1 MVRYDGSLLW
11 PAAWLLND
19 GGVADVPPSD
29 GSGGWRL
36 YESLGF
42 IQFQFVDYPQIQ
54 QPWIVAAGEE
64 ALYASGIPG
73 VANTR
78 IGSLVIVD
86 ASIRQLP
93 FEEDPPPVTS
103 FGFRHT
109 GRLLTDGDPL
119 GGSGGLEGTLC
130 QVGTTT
136 GQTIVT
142 DDGVTVSVSAP
153 ESVAPVVQEL
163 SNGAVVILP
172 GDGSLSVQELNSG
185 AVVLYPDD
193 VRVIDTRRTAIISRP
208 PRWLRR

>member
-1 MVRYDGSLLW
+1 
-11 PAAWLLND
+11 
-19 GGVADVPPSD
+19 
-29 GSGGWRL
+29 
-36 YESLGF
+36 
-42 IQFQFVDYPQIQ
+42 
-54 QPWIVAAGEE
+54 
-64 ALYASGIPG
+64 
-73 VANTR
+73 
-78 IGSLVIVD
+78 
-86 ASIRQLP
+86 
-93 FEEDPPPVTS
+93 
-103 FGFRHT
+103 
-109 GRLLTDGDPL
+109 
-119 GGSGGLEGTLC
+119 
-130 QVGTTT
+130 VGTTT